1 MSPSPLCARKL
12 ETSLVRHVGLA
23 PLFKAQA
30 QLLGPATAIESD
42 KHAISYEELHVKAL
56 QLAQLIRLATSEP
69 ETPIA
74 IVIPRGVNH
83 ILAQIAIVYAGGA
96 CVPLDMKQ
104 PDVFLRRLLENLE
117 VKLALVDDENWD
129 RALEIDKIR
138 VDHMLNSEL
147 SDKNFE
153 VSSNGPSSCSH
164 ILHTSG
170 TTGDPKAAQILAGG
184 IINLAFNSTTPFED
198 HQRLAHIGNTV
209 FDITL
214 YEIWVCLLR
223 GGTMVVYPHKTVID
237 PVLFSQSLRQDRI
250 EVVFVTTALLN
261 TIVNICPRAFSTV
274 HTLLTGGEMINVPVI
289 RKIFD
294 HSPPERVVHM
304 YGPTECT
311 VFVIAHEVTA
321 ADIHNGHIPL
331 GRPIDNLQLFIVDE
345 NLNPAPMGSE
355 GELIIADPPHL
366 PLKGIAMGFPCHA
379 YRTGD
384 IMRVDES
391 GLYNFVGRRDRQVK
405 IRGHRVEL
413 EGLENI
419 FLSTNLASAAAV
431 VKVDP
436 KDADMG
442 PILVAYIVPQCIHI
456 DREILARAF
465 VNRVPHLA
473 APRVELL
480 AELPLGITGKY
491 DRRKLEQLYT
501 EKMRVAHESRV
512 LPSGN
517 SGSMEACLEKLWLE
531 ILGYP
536 KDCLHSSDDF
546 FHMGGTSLQVAYLI
560 GRIRFSLGIELR
572 STALYENST
581 LGQLTQLVQKLKN
594 GAALPDAVDDKS
606 VLARDS
612 FLGQDLPVSLNPAV
626 DCLDA
631 SEGRVFLTGATGF
644 VGAFLLATLLSMPQV
659 TQVAC
664 LVRAQD
670 TSAAN
675 LRIKKTLEKYRLPGS
690 QESKTIS
697 VPGDFV
703 VFHLGALV
711 SYIQPYSRH
720 RASNVL
726 GTLEM
731 IRFANHSRSKRLIYT
746 SSLAAYGPT
755 GFVQGT
761 KIVSEDEQPLNH
773 IAALQYDTG
782 YSQSQ
787 FVAENIVW
795 NAIHKGSPAIIVR
808 LGYVLG
814 HSQTGRG
821 NPSDFVSCLMS
832 SCLRLGYYPVV
843 PGQCKAFA
851 SVDFVVDAMLRIAAF
866 EENVGHAYN
875 LIQPAPID
883 LQETFDLVSG
893 QCSRPMQAISFSCW
907 LEMFINDAMSRL
919 HPFLPLFQEKIWG
932 THTRWEVQGNAPR
945 FEIKNTL
952 WALRNNPELLAWM
965 PALDLLQKYIP
976 EWSAASNNI

>member
-1 MSPSPLCARKL
+1 
-12 ETSLVRHVGLA
+12 
-23 PLFKAQA
+23 
-30 QLLGPATAIESD
+30 
-42 KHAISYEELHVKAL
+42 
-56 QLAQLIRLATSEP
+56 
-69 ETPIA
+69 
-74 IVIPRGVNH
+74 
-83 ILAQIAIVYAGGA
+83 
-96 CVPLDMKQ
+96 
-104 PDVFLRRLLENLE
+104 
-117 VKLALVDDENWD
+117 
-129 RALEIDKIR
+129 
-138 VDHMLNSEL
+138 
-147 SDKNFE
+147 
-153 VSSNGPSSCSH
+153 
-164 ILHTSG
+164 
-170 TTGDPKAAQILAGG
+170 
-184 IINLAFNSTTPFED
+184 
-198 HQRLAHIGNTV
+198 
-209 FDITL
+209 
-214 YEIWVCLLR
+214 
-223 GGTMVVYPHKTVID
+223 
-237 PVLFSQSLRQDRI
+237 
-250 EVVFVTTALLN
+250 
-261 TIVNICPRAFSTV
+261 
-274 HTLLTGGEMINVPVI
+274 
-289 RKIFD
+289 
-294 HSPPERVVHM
+294 
-304 YGPTECT
+304 
-311 VFVIAHEVTA
+311 
-321 ADIHNGHIPL
+321 
-331 GRPIDNLQLFIVDE
+331 
-345 NLNPAPMGSE
+345 
-355 GELIIADPPHL
+355 
-366 PLKGIAMGFPCHA
+366 MGFPCHA

-391 GLYNFVGRRDRQVK
+391 GLYNFVGRCDRQVK
-405 IRGHRVEL
+405 VRGHRVEL

-456 DREILARAF
+456 DREILAREF
-465 VNRVPHLA
+465 VNRAPRLA

-480 AELPLGITGKY
+480 AELPLGIIGKY
-491 DRRKLEQLYT
+491 NRRKLEQLYT
-501 EKMRVAHESRV
+501 EKMRDR
-512 LPSGN
+512 
-517 SGSMEACLEKLWLE
+517 
-531 ILGYP
+531 
-536 KDCLHSSDDF
+536 LHSSDDF

-581 LGQLTQLVQKLKN
+581 LGQLTQLVQKHKN
-594 GAALPDAVDDKS
+594 GAALPDAVDEQS

-612 FLGQDLPVSLNPAV
+612 FLGQDLPASLNPAV
-626 DCLDA
+626 DWLDA

-644 VGAFLLATLLSMPQV
+644 VSAFLLATLLSMPQV
-659 TQVAC
+659 IQVAC
-664 LVRAQD
+664 LVRVQD
-670 TSAAN
+670 TSAAD
-675 LRIKKTLEKYRLPGS
+675 LCIKKTLEKYRLPGS
-690 QESKTIS
+690 QERKIIS
-697 VPGDFV
+697 VPGDLSLPRLGLPQEQYNHYATRASV

-711 SYIQPYSRH
+711 SYIQPYSCH
-720 RASNVL
+720 RAANVL

-731 IRFANHSRSKRLIYT
+731 IRLANHSRPKRLIYT

-761 KIVSEDEQPLNH
+761 KTVSEDEQPLSH

-795 NAIHKGSPAIIVR
+795 NAIHNGSPAIIVR

-814 HSQTGRG
+814 HSRTGRG
-821 NPSDFVSCLMS
+821 NPKDFISCLMS

-843 PGQCKAFA
+843 PGQCKAFT

-893 QCSRPMQAISFSCW
+893 QCSRSMQAISFSCW